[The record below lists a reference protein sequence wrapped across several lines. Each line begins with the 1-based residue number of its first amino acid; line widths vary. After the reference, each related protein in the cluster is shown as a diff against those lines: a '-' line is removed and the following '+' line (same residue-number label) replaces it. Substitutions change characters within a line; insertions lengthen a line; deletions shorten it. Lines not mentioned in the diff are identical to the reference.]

1 MKIITEL
8 ILKCLKYYHRQKYLY
23 LFKKEEYI
31 KAYDLLKYV
40 LVHDKP
46 IDQGAA
52 NMMCAKLEFLAYDN
66 FQKAREYLD
75 EAYYTWKYN
84 FKASDYGFYGHIL
97 CNLGEHD
104 KGIEYIEKSIE
115 MEPDEDNLSY
125 YAAALSNDQ
134 DKRSI
139 GIRKRI
145 IEIDPGN
152 CINRAYLAMDLFET
166 GQKEEAFLEAKQA
179 EKYAHDL
186 DDYFQCGSMYERLE
200 DFQKALDFYKK
211 CEKLHYT
218 PEFKL
223 YYFIAECYY
232 NMQNFGEAISY
243 AIKSLQLNYDYSVAK
258 NLLLVV
264 TEISESEINL
274 DQFINEHEG
283 TCLVYIIRALQS
295 FRNKKHV
302 DTDSYLS
309 KAEQLSPSL
318 DELHYI
324 GKLYEKTGNKAAA
337 LKIFNECEQKSYWNK
352 RGLYESIINY
362 YLHLED
368 YTSAIRYS
376 IKSLYF
382 YFNDD
387 EAKRVLLSISKEL
400 KDDYNLDEITDKY
413 PETCLSYIIL
423 AKKSVKQKDMPK
435 ARELADKAFQL
446 NPSLA
451 ESFFI
456 ADIYYDIGEFRKAI
470 EIFKECEKLD
480 FKDKVL
486 LYLSL
491 ANCFGKLK
499 EINNSIAY
507 ADKVLSVEPDN
518 KNAKEIINACKE
530 QAGEAH

>member
-8 ILKCLKYYHRQKYLY
+8 ILKCLKYYHRQKCFY
-23 LFKKEEYI
+23 LFKKKEYI
-31 KAYDLLKYV
+31 KAYDLLKYI
-40 LVHDKP
+40 LVHEKS
-46 IDQGAA
+46 INQGTA

-84 FKASDYGFYGHIL
+84 FNAGDYSFYGHIL
-97 CNLGEHD
+97 YNLGERD
-104 KGIEYIEKSIE
+104 KGIEYMEKSIE
-115 MEPDEDNLSY
+115 MDPDKLNLFY
-125 YAAALSNDQ
+125 YACALSDNQ

-139 GIRKRI
+139 GLWKRI
-145 IEIDPGN
+145 IEIVPDD
-152 CINRAYLAMDLFET
+152 CQTRAYLAMDLYDT

-179 EKYAHDL
+179 EKCAHDL
-186 DDYFQCGSMYERLE
+186 EDYFRCGSIYERLR

-218 PEFKL
+218 PEYEL
-223 YYFIAECYY
+223 YYFIAQCYY
-232 NMQNFGEAISY
+232 NMQNSAEAISY
-243 AIKSLQLNYDYSVAK
+243 AIKSLQLNYDFSVAK
-258 NLLLVV
+258 NLLLLVIE
-264 TEISESEINL
+264 TDESEINI
-274 DQFINEHEG
+274 DQFISEHEG
-283 TCLVYIIRALQS
+283 TCLVNIIRALQS

-318 DELHYI
+318 DELYNI
-324 GKLYEKTGNKAAA
+324 GKLYEKTGNSAAA
-337 LKIFNECEQKSYWNK
+337 LKLYNECEQNLYWNIG
-352 RGLYESIINY
+352 GLYGSIIDH

-368 YTSAIRYS
+368 YISAIRYS

-382 YFNDD
+382 DFNDD
-387 EAKRVLLSISKEL
+387 ETKRVLLSSSKEL
-400 KDDYNLDEITDKY
+400 KDDYNLDEITEKY

-518 KNAKEIINACKE
+518 KNAKEIIISCKE
-530 QAGEAH
+530 QGGI